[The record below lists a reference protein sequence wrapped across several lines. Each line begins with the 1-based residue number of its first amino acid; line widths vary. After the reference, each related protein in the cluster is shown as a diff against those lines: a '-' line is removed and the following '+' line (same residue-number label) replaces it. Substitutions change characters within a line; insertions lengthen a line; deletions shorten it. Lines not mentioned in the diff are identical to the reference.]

1 MLQRLVAIVAL
12 LSLAGA
18 ACAADKLEGIPLK
31 WKPTSAIGKGM
42 ALDLTDLGD
51 RKIQIDLFTDA
62 RKDTSGLI
70 GENREK
76 SVPKKVSTPDSVPG
90 FVTSN
95 MRQLMS
101 KVGLNVVESGGDAV
115 IAGEI
120 RSFFV
125 EETDT
130 YLGDIT
136 LRVTVQDKGGKTL
149 WTGASS
155 GASKRFGRSYKADN
169 YYETLSDAL
178 IEATQGLLKNPSFL
192 KALAGKP

>member
-1 MLQRLVAIVAL
+1 MIKRMLSVLAAMSI
-12 LSLAGA
+12 AGA

-31 WKPTSAIGKGM
+31 WKPTSAIGKGT
-42 ALDLTDLGD
+42 ALDLTDLVD
-51 RKIQIDLFTDA
+51 RKIQIDTLTDA
-62 RKDTSGLI
+62 RSDKSGLI

-76 SVPKKVSTPDSVPG
+76 AVYKKVSTPDSVPE
-90 FVTSN
+90 FVTNN

-101 KVGLNVVESGGDAV
+101 KLGLNVVDSGGDAIV
-115 IAGEI
+115 VGEI

-136 LRVTVQDKGGKTL
+136 LRVSVKDKGGKTL
-149 WTGASS
+149 WTGAAS

-178 IEATQGLLKNPSFL
+178 IEATQGLLQNPGFH
-192 KALAGKP
+192 KALAGKQ

>member
-1 MLQRLVAIVAL
+1 MLKRVLSALAIM
-12 LSLAGA
+12 SITGA

-31 WKPTSAIGKGM
+31 WKPTSAIGKGV
-42 ALDLTDLGD
+42 ALDLTDLSD
-51 RKIQIDLFTDA
+51 RKIQIDAFADA

-76 SVPKKVSTPDSVPG
+76 AVPKKVSTPDSVPD

-115 IAGEI
+115 VGGEI

-130 YLGDIT
+130 YMGDVT
-136 LRVTVQDKGGKTL
+136 LRVTVKDKSGKTL
-149 WTGASS
+149 WSGASS

-178 IEATQGLLKNPSFL
+178 IEATQGLLQNPGFN
-192 KALAGKP
+192 KALAGKQ